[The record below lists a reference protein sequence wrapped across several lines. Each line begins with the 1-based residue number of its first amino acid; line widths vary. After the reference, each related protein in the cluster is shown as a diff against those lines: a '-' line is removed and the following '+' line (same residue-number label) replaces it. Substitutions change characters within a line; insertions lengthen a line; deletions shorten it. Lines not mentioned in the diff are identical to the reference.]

1 MNSVATTTLLSLITV
16 LSSAAP
22 ALAADPPS
30 ATPTTPAAPAASAAP
45 AAGEPAQ
52 SARVKEATARFERG
66 LALYDDGDFDAA
78 LVEFDRAYELQ
89 PTYKILYNIGKI
101 ERVKNDYSSALTH
114 FQHYL
119 EQGGT
124 EIPADRPAEVEKEIG
139 VLKERVAQITIT
151 ANVDG
156 AIVYIDDVPVCGARI
171 LDPSCT
177 GTTPLP
183 GPVVVNPGK
192 RKFTALKHGYQSAY
206 AQLTLAGGDQGSI
219 KLDLFDLT
227 PRTVDTGP
235 RDRAIVSWSV
245 TGALAIGAGVM
256 GGLTLAK
263 KNDYDHD
270 RGLPPCADQT
280 VNSNACLTDTSGKLK
295 SDRSSTKTFAV
306 ITDVLTGAAVVGGV
320 FSVYFTAK
328 ALDKTPAEQQHASR
342 STLDS
347 LRLSPGLGGAV
358 VDGTF

>member
-16 LSSAAP
+16 LASAAP

-30 ATPTTPAAPAASAAP
+30 AAPTTPAAPAPSAAP
-45 AAGEPAQ
+45 AAAEQ
-52 SARVKEATARFERG
+52 SPRVKEATARFERG

-101 ERVKNDYSSALTH
+101 ERVKNDYSAALGH

-119 EQGGT
+119 EQGGS
-124 EIPADRPAEVEKEIG
+124 EIPPERRAEVEKEIG
-139 VLKERVAQITIT
+139 VLKDRVAQITIT

-156 AIVYIDDVPVCGARI
+156 AVVYIDDVPVCGARM
-171 LDPSCT
+171 LDPSCS
-177 GTTPLP
+177 GVTPLR
-183 GPVVVNPGK
+183 GPVLVNPGK
-192 RKFTALKHGYQSAY
+192 RKFTAIKRGYQSAY
-206 AQLTLAGGDQGSI
+206 TQLTLAGGDQGSV

-235 RDRAIVSWSV
+235 RDRAIVSWAV
-245 TGALAIGAGVM
+245 TGALAVGAGVM

-270 RGLPPCADQT
+270 RGLPPCANQT
-280 VNSNACLTDTSGKLK
+280 INSNACLTDTAGTLK
-295 SDRSSTKTFAV
+295 SDKNTTKAFAAV
-306 ITDVLTGAAVVGGV
+306 TDVLTGAAVIGGV

-328 ALDKTPAEQQHASR
+328 AFDKGPAEQQHASR
-342 STLDS
+342 STFDS